1 APSGALAPSP
11 SRRWQRWLQAIQAEF
26 ESLGQRC
33 HLLDGDGASAPEGA
47 INLATMHRVKGLEF
61 DAVFI
66 LSVNK
71 GLVPLD
77 FVVNQAADP
86 VTRRQKENEERALIY
101 VSLTRA
107 RKMAFVY
114 GYGQM
119 SPWF

>member
-1 APSGALAPSP
+1 
-11 SRRWQRWLQAIQAEF
+11 
-26 ESLGQRC
+26 
-33 HLLDGDGASAPEGA
+33 
-47 INLATMHRVKGLEF
+47 MHRVKGLEL
-61 DAVFI
+61 DAVFL

-107 RKMAFVY
+107 RKLAFVY